1 LSLGKRNLI
10 IIFTFSL
17 VFSTFAQKITPEKKQ
32 DTLSPIIKENQSP
45 FHTGYYPIA
54 FFDVNLRYLIKYNNY
69 EGFRLGIGGV
79 TNEMLFEKYKFGGY
93 YARGFKDEKSKYSIG
108 GSARLNKKTNTWLNV
123 YYTSDIQEI
132 GSYLYLTDK
141 LLYTVFEPRLLNIS
155 QFYKHRNWQVNIQH
169 QFSSKIIS
177 ETRIS
182 HSNINQIIDY
192 QYLNMENVFNN
203 YKLVEAS
210 ASIRI
215 ILKTNSFT
223 TNKGVIE
230 YYDGLP
236 NISFQITQGIKGI
249 LKSDFNYTKFGLKL
263 KYFLKRKDLS
273 STNIILNGSLALGD
287 VPLTHLFHAS
297 PNSPT
302 KDEILQRFSVA
313 GRYSFE
319 TMYFGEFYSDRL
331 ITFHLKHSL
340 RRFNIS
346 KTMQP
351 ELVFI
356 TRHALGDM
364 INKENHLGVNF
375 STLDQFYS
383 ESGIEI
389 NKILFG
395 FGLSFAYRYGFY
407 NLPDFEDN
415 ISFKFTFYLK
425 L

>member
-1 LSLGKRNLI
+1 
-10 IIFTFSL
+10 
-17 VFSTFAQKITPEKKQ
+17 
-32 DTLSPIIKENQSP
+32 
-45 FHTGYYPIA
+45 
-54 FFDVNLRYLIKYNNY
+54 
-69 EGFRLGIGGV
+69 
-79 TNEMLFEKYKFGGY
+79 
-93 YARGFKDEKSKYSIG
+93 
-108 GSARLNKKTNTWLNV
+108 
-123 YYTSDIQEI
+123 
-132 GSYLYLTDK
+132 
-141 LLYTVFEPRLLNIS
+141 
-155 QFYKHRNWQVNIQH
+155 
-169 QFSSKIIS
+169 
-177 ETRIS
+177 
-182 HSNINQIIDY
+182 
-192 QYLNMENVFNN
+192 MENVFNN

-249 LKSDFNYTKFGLKL
+249 SKSDFNYTKFGLKL

-340 RRFNIS
+340 RRFNIT